1 MFLVNSRNPHFTAT
15 HSSSR
20 SKSFHPC
27 GHTFSRSYGAILPSS
42 LAKVIS
48 TPWNILPTHLC
59 RFPVRALKMTHL
71 GSFLGSLDSFTS
83 LLTELVL
90 ASHRNDLRDLP
101 RRSDYMLKP
110 SSNRRLNYPPSH
122 PIVGNAILSGTGI
135 LTRFPSPTPLGL
147 DLGPD

>member
-1 MFLVNSRNPHFTAT
+1 MLNSRFPLFTAI
-15 HSSSR
+15 SL
-20 SKSFHPC
+20 SFRGKPLHQAR
-27 GHTFSRSYGAILPSS
+27 HTFSRSYGAILPSS

-101 RRSDYMLKP
+101 RRPDYMLKP